1 MSIRTIQIGKGGTL
15 GIFFFNDLKA
25 TERGSLDDTL
35 NYKFIEMPLDTVLF
49 EIFSSRATSIMVV

>member
-1 MSIRTIQIGKGGTL
+1 
-15 GIFFFNDLKA
+15 
-25 TERGSLDDTL
+25 LDDTL